1 MLKTKYIN
9 MSLMY
14 ILYISL
20 NGALYYERFFDQT
33 ELTKYLF
40 FLVNWVTRSSPL
52 AYNKKMAVILTML

>member
-9 MSLMY
+9 VSLMH

-20 NGALYYERFFDQT
+20 NGALYYERFFDQN

-40 FLVNWVTRSSPL
+40 FW
-52 AYNKKMAVILTML
+52 